1 MTCAQLLVHYSEI
14 SAFID
19 LVGIKNVLQDT
30 KAFHQCIHFIHNIFH
45 FLPPN
50 FSLNERYLVQNK
62 SDVGRQRMK
71 QPCN

>member
-14 SAFID
+14 SAFI
-19 LVGIKNVLQDT
+19 VGIKNVLQET
-30 KAFHQCIHFIHNIFH
+30 KAFHQCIHFIHNIFN

-50 FSLNERYLVQNK
+50 FSLTELYLVQNR

-71 QPCN
+71 QP